1 MKNSGMFSI
10 SMFISARRYCIL
22 SRSMETPP
30 LSILQKLGQLPN
42 PKYGNIFDVFR
53 KPLHP
58 LHPLQPQQPQLPQPQ
73 LQNNNNDT
81 NIKISSQEEV
91 SPMTDISE
99 TTPSTPA
106 TPATPKTPLLTED
119 TGKILEKAICD
130 VYGTPY
136 DGAFVYSQEE
146 VDKLIPRVSNLKT
159 ANHFPQCHHTASNG
173 ARYDFAS
180 DDGAQNLSAK
190 SNKKKGGKVAPQV
203 IGQPSAE
210 KFCQVIGIEDPA
222 TIAALASS
230 PPHLKQYIQEHI
242 ADILPVMWEYTFS
255 CPIVYYVANT
265 GDIRFITET
274 HTTTTTAP
282 TPIDWSSYEYTW
294 TRTHDKWENSTTLK
308 ISPLSPSSQPNKKP
322 VSIAEFQFHTKSRTN
337 LAIRWNFEAV
347 LKLFH
352 TRFAIVAL

>member
-1 MKNSGMFSI
+1 
-10 SMFISARRYCIL
+10 
-22 SRSMETPP
+22 MENPSLFALEKSSLRP
-30 LSILQKLGQLPN
+30 D
-42 PKYGNIFDVFR
+42 PKYGNLYDIIR
-53 KPLHP
+53 K
-58 LHPLQPQQPQLPQPQ
+58 QPQQPH
-73 LQNNNNDT
+73 QNNNNT
-81 NIKISSQEEV
+81 NIKISSQEEL
-91 SPMTDISE
+91 STME
-99 TTPSTPA
+99 TTPA
-106 TPATPKTPLLTED
+106 TPATPATLLLTED

-136 DGAFVYSQEE
+136 DGPFIYSQEE

-159 ANHFPQCHHTASNG
+159 ENLFPQCHHTASNG

-180 DDGAQNLSAK
+180 DDGSQNLSAK

-210 KFCQVIGIEDPA
+210 KFCQVIGIQDPA

-230 PPHLKQYIQEHI
+230 PPQLKQYIQEHI
-242 ADILPVMWEYTFS
+242 AAILPIMWEYTFS

-274 HTTTTTAP
+274 QTTTTPTPAP
-282 TPIDWSSYEYTW
+282 TPAPIDWSSYAYTW

-308 ISPLSPSSQPNKKP
+308 ISPSSLSSQPNEKP

-337 LAIRWNFEAV
+337 LAIRWNFEAI
-347 LKLFH
+347 LKLFQS
-352 TRFAIVAL
+352 RFTIVEL

>member
-1 MKNSGMFSI
+1 
-10 SMFISARRYCIL
+10 
-22 SRSMETPP
+22 METLP
-30 LSILQKLGQLPN
+30 LSILQKLGRLPN
-42 PKYGNIFDVFR
+42 PKYGNVFDIFR
-53 KPLHP
+53 KQTPPSH
-58 LHPLQPQQPQLPQPQ
+58 QQHQQQ
-73 LQNNNNDT
+73 QQQQNNNDT
-81 NIKISSQEEV
+81 NIKISSQEEI
-91 SPMTDISE
+91 SPDITTSMSTMSTDLDSMS

-106 TPATPKTPLLTED
+106 TPATPLLTED

-274 HTTTTTAP
+274 HTTTTT

-308 ISPLSPSSQPNKKP
+308 ISPSPSPLSPPNEKP

>member
-1 MKNSGMFSI
+1 
-10 SMFISARRYCIL
+10 MFISTTRYWLL
-22 SRSMETPP
+22 SRAMETPP
-30 LSILQKLGQLPN
+30 LSILKKLGRLSN
-42 PKYGNIFDVFR
+42 PKYGNIFDVIR
-53 KPLHP
+53 KP
-58 LHPLQPQQPQLPQPQ
+58 QPPQPQ
-73 LQNNNNDT
+73 PPQPEQQQNNNNT

-99 TTPSTPA
+99 TTPSTPSS

-180 DDGAQNLSAK
+180 DDGTQNLSAK

-210 KFCQVIGIEDPA
+210 KFCQVIGIQDPA

-230 PPHLKQYIQEHI
+230 PPQLKQYIQEHI
-242 ADILPVMWEYTFS
+242 ATILPVMWEYTFS

-274 HTTTTTAP
+274 HTTTTSTP

-308 ISPLSPSSQPNKKP
+308 ISPSSPSSPSSQPNEKP

-337 LAIRWNFEAV
+337 LAIRWNFEAI

>member
-159 ANHFPQCHHTASNG
+159 ANHFP
-173 ARYDFAS
+173 
-180 DDGAQNLSAK
+180 
-190 SNKKKGGKVAPQV
+190 
-203 IGQPSAE
+203 
-210 KFCQVIGIEDPA
+210 
-222 TIAALASS
+222 
-230 PPHLKQYIQEHI
+230 
-242 ADILPVMWEYTFS
+242 
-255 CPIVYYVANT
+255 
-265 GDIRFITET
+265 
-274 HTTTTTAP
+274 
-282 TPIDWSSYEYTW
+282 
-294 TRTHDKWENSTTLK
+294 
-308 ISPLSPSSQPNKKP
+308 
-322 VSIAEFQFHTKSRTN
+322 
-337 LAIRWNFEAV
+337 
-347 LKLFH
+347 
-352 TRFAIVAL
+352 

>member
-1 MKNSGMFSI
+1 
-10 SMFISARRYCIL
+10 MFISATRYWLL
-22 SRSMETPP
+22 SRAMETPP
-30 LSILQKLGQLPN
+30 LSILKKLGRLPN
-42 PKYGNIFDVFR
+42 PKYGNIFDVIR
-53 KPLHP
+53 KPQ
-58 LHPLQPQQPQLPQPQ
+58 PLQPEQQ
-73 LQNNNNDT
+73 QNNNNT

-99 TTPSTPA
+99 TTPSS

-180 DDGAQNLSAK
+180 DDGTQNLSAK

-210 KFCQVIGIEDPA
+210 KFCQVIGIQDPA

-230 PPHLKQYIQEHI
+230 PPQLKQYIQEHI
-242 ADILPVMWEYTFS
+242 ATILPVMWEYTFS

-274 HTTTTTAP
+274 HTTPTP

-308 ISPLSPSSQPNKKP
+308 ISPSSPSSQPNEKP

-337 LAIRWNFEAV
+337 LAIRWNFEAI

>member
-1 MKNSGMFSI
+1 MKNSHMFSI
-10 SMFISARRYCIL
+10 SMFISATRYWLL
-22 SRSMETPP
+22 SVTMETPP
-30 LSILQKLGQLPN
+30 LSILKKLGRLPN
-42 PKYGNIFDVFR
+42 PKYGNVFDIFR
-53 KPLHP
+53 KQTP
-58 LHPLQPQQPQLPQPQ
+58 PQPQ
-73 LQNNNNDT
+73 SPQPEQPQNNNDT

-91 SPMTDISE
+91 SPDITTSMTTMSTDLDSMS
-99 TTPSTPA
+99 TTPSTPS
-106 TPATPKTPLLTED
+106 TPKTPLLTED

-159 ANHFPQCHHTASNG
+159 DNHFPQCHHTASNG

-242 ADILPVMWEYTFS
+242 ATILPVMWEYTFS

-274 HTTTTTAP
+274 HTTPTP
-282 TPIDWSSYEYTW
+282 TPIDWNSYEYTW

-308 ISPLSPSSQPNKKP
+308 ISPSSPSSQPNEKP

-352 TRFAIVAL
+352 TRFTIVEL

>member
-1 MKNSGMFSI
+1 MV
-10 SMFISARRYCIL
+10 ISATRYWLL
-22 SRSMETPP
+22 SVAMEIPP
-30 LSILQKLGQLPN
+30 LSILKKLGRPPN
-42 PKYGNIFDVFR
+42 PKYGNVFDIFR
-53 KPLHP
+53 KQTVPLY
-58 LHPLQPQQPQLPQPQ
+58 QQQPQ
-73 LQNNNNDT
+73 NNNDT
-81 NIKISSQEEV
+81 NIKISSQEEI
-91 SPMTDISE
+91 SPDT
-99 TTPSTPA
+99 TTPMSTDLDSISTTPTTPTTSTP
-106 TPATPKTPLLTED
+106 TPILLTED
-119 TGKILEKAICD
+119 TGKILEKAICCGYD
-130 VYGTPY
+130 TPFN
-136 DGAFVYSQEE
+136 GPFIYSQEE

-159 ANHFPQCHHTASNG
+159 DNHFPQCHHTASNG

-210 KFCQVIGIEDPA
+210 KFCQVIGIQDPA

-230 PPHLKQYIQEHI
+230 PPQLKQYIQEHI
-242 ADILPVMWEYTFS
+242 ATILPVMWEYTFS

-274 HTTTTTAP
+274 HTTTTSTP

-308 ISPLSPSSQPNKKP
+308 ISPSSPSSQPNEKP

>member
-1 MKNSGMFSI
+1 
-10 SMFISARRYCIL
+10 MFISATRYCL
-22 SRSMETPP
+22 VSRAMETPP
-30 LSILQKLGQLPN
+30 LSILKKLGRLPN
-42 PKYGNIFDVFR
+42 PKYGNIFDVIR
-53 KPLHP
+53 TP
-58 LHPLQPQQPQLPQPQ
+58 QPPQPQ
-73 LQNNNNDT
+73 PPQPEQQQNNNNT

-99 TTPSTPA
+99 TTPSS

-146 VDKLIPRVSNLKT
+146 VDKLIPRVSNLKI

-180 DDGAQNLSAK
+180 DDGTQNLSAK

-210 KFCQVIGIEDPA
+210 KFCQVIGIQDPA

-230 PPHLKQYIQEHI
+230 PPQLKQYIQEHI
-242 ADILPVMWEYTFS
+242 ATILPVMWEYTFS

-274 HTTTTTAP
+274 HTTSTP

-308 ISPLSPSSQPNKKP
+308 ISPSPSSSQPNEKP

-337 LAIRWNFEAV
+337 LAIRWNFEAI

>member
-1 MKNSGMFSI
+1 MKNSHIFMLY
-10 SMFISARRYCIL
+10 MFISATRYWLL
-22 SRSMETPP
+22 SRAMETPP
-30 LSILQKLGQLPN
+30 LSILKKLGRLPN
-42 PKYGNIFDVFR
+42 PKYGNIFDVIR
-53 KPLHP
+53 KPQ
-58 LHPLQPQQPQLPQPQ
+58 PLQPEQQ
-73 LQNNNNDT
+73 QNNNNT

-99 TTPSTPA
+99 TTPSS

-180 DDGAQNLSAK
+180 DDGTQNLSAK

-210 KFCQVIGIEDPA
+210 KFCQVIGIQDPA

-230 PPHLKQYIQEHI
+230 PPQLKQYIQEHI
-242 ADILPVMWEYTFS
+242 ATILPVMWEYTFS

-274 HTTTTTAP
+274 HTTPTP

-308 ISPLSPSSQPNKKP
+308 ISPSSPSSQPNEKP

-337 LAIRWNFEAV
+337 LAIRWNFEAI

>member
-1 MKNSGMFSI
+1 
-10 SMFISARRYCIL
+10 
-22 SRSMETPP
+22 MET
-30 LSILQKLGQLPN
+30 
-42 PKYGNIFDVFR
+42 
-53 KPLHP
+53 
-58 LHPLQPQQPQLPQPQ
+58 
-73 LQNNNNDT
+73 
-81 NIKISSQEEV
+81 
-91 SPMTDISE
+91 
-99 TTPSTPA
+99 TPA
-106 TPATPKTPLLTED
+106 TPATLATLLLTED

-136 DGAFVYSQEE
+136 DGPFIYSQEE

-159 ANHFPQCHHTASNG
+159 ENLFPQCHHTASNG

-180 DDGAQNLSAK
+180 DDGSQNLSAK

-210 KFCQVIGIEDPA
+210 KFCQVIGIQDPA

-230 PPHLKQYIQEHI
+230 PPQLKQYIQEHI
-242 ADILPVMWEYTFS
+242 AAILPIMWEYTFS

-274 HTTTTTAP
+274 QTTTTPTPAP
-282 TPIDWSSYEYTW
+282 TPAPIDWSSYAYTW

-308 ISPLSPSSQPNKKP
+308 ISPSSPSSQPNEKP

-337 LAIRWNFEAV
+337 LAIRWNFEAI
-347 LKLFH
+347 LKLFQS
-352 TRFAIVAL
+352 RFTIVEL

>member
-1 MKNSGMFSI
+1 
-10 SMFISARRYCIL
+10 
-22 SRSMETPP
+22 METPP
-30 LSILQKLGQLPN
+30 LSILKKLGRLPN
-42 PKYGNIFDVFR
+42 PKYGNVFDIFR
-53 KPLHP
+53 KQTPP
-58 LHPLQPQQPQLPQPQ
+58 QPEPPQPEQPQ
-73 LQNNNNDT
+73 NNNDT

-91 SPMTDISE
+91 SPDITTSMTTMSTMSTDLDSMS
-99 TTPSTPA
+99 TTPSTPS
-106 TPATPKTPLLTED
+106 TPKTPLLTED

-159 ANHFPQCHHTASNG
+159 DNHFPQCHHTASNG

-210 KFCQVIGIEDPA
+210 KFCQVIGIQDPA

-230 PPHLKQYIQEHI
+230 PPQLKQYIQEHI
-242 ADILPVMWEYTFS
+242 AAILPVMWEYTFS

-274 HTTTTTAP
+274 HTTPTP
-282 TPIDWSSYEYTW
+282 TPIDWNSYEYTW

-308 ISPLSPSSQPNKKP
+308 ISPSSPSSQPNEKP